1 MGRNPMNSMVDKIFS
16 IIGDN
21 FNFNLIWNE
30 HTVKLVKVDVRDAEE
45 GKFVIWMKYLVHRL
59 KNPADLLSFRSTGQT
74 WQWPSRPGQV
84 EPP

>member
-1 MGRNPMNSMVDKIFS
+1 MGPNPMNSMVDKIFS

-59 KNPADLLSFRSTGQT
+59 IK
-74 WQWPSRPGQV
+74 
-84 EPP
+84 

>member
-30 HTVKLVKVDVRDAEE
+30 HSVELVKVAVRDAEE
-45 GKFVIWMKYLVHRL
+45 GKFVT
-59 KNPADLLSFRSTGQT
+59 LLHLLIG
-74 WQWPSRPGQV
+74 
-84 EPP
+84 